1 MVDSRWRRRAIDST
15 QPTSPR
21 GLPRCADSRTAAHS
35 FSEKGSF
42 TRSFQR
48 EGGASATTTKAMA
61 GASEPIAKAIP
72 SGPLRAFTK
81 LGPQS
86 VSLNVSANNAKVLMG
101 LYRKAL
107 VPLLVYMPHP
117 TGVLVG
123 MISHRMSAAYPSHEA
138 AHPSVM
144 QRTQDNVVVIEH
156 PLVRKPFQIVDLL
169 RFMKDSL

>member
-1 MVDSRWRRRAIDST
+1 MIDFRLRRRAIDST

-35 FSEKGSF
+35 FSERGSF

-48 EGGASATTTKAMA
+48 EGGASKTKAVA

-72 SGPLRAFTK
+72 SGRFRAFAK
-81 LGPQS
+81 PGPQS

-144 QRTQDNVVVIEH
+144 QRTQENVVVIGH